1 MPVIAKYCPEIKV
14 TIVDRDEERIN
25 AWNSEHLPIY
35 EPLLKELID
44 QVRGVNLFFST
55 EVDKAIRESQVI
67 FIAVNTPNKT
77 YGMGQNG
84 GYDLSA
90 YESVARQVAATA
102 EDDKIIV
109 EKSTVPVRT
118 ADKIRRIFEAN
129 RKHKDINFE
138 VVSNPE
144 FLAEGTAIKNNDKPD
159 RVLVGGMDSEK
170 GKKAVEIL
178 ASIYGHW
185 VPRERI
191 ITTGLF
197 SAELSKLACN
207 AFLAQRI
214 SSINSI
220 SAICEASGADITEVQ
235 RVLGSDHRIGPDFLN
250 ASVGFGGSCFAKDLQ
265 GLVYLCESMQLH
277 PVAEYWKQVLIINNY
292 QKQRFAM
299 RIVREMFD
307 TVYRK
312 KICVFGFAFKKNTGD
327 VRDSAAIDICQFLLN
342 EGAQV
347 SVYDPKVLANDVH
360 RLFEKVVCERDPY
373 DAAQQAHAIVIAT
386 EWDEFKTLDWS
397 NIFACMKK
405 PAFIFDGRNILDH
418 EELRSI
424 GFQVFAVGR
433 SIRNDVSYS

>member
-1 MPVIAKYCPEIKV
+1 
-14 TIVDRDEERIN
+14 
-25 AWNSEHLPIY
+25 
-35 EPLLKELID
+35 
-44 QVRGVNLFFST
+44 
-55 EVDKAIRESQVI
+55 
-67 FIAVNTPNKT
+67 
-77 YGMGQNG
+77 
-84 GYDLSA
+84 
-90 YESVARQVAATA
+90 
-102 EDDKIIV
+102 
-109 EKSTVPVRT
+109 
-118 ADKIRRIFEAN
+118 
-129 RKHKDINFE
+129 
-138 VVSNPE
+138 
-144 FLAEGTAIKNNDKPD
+144 LAEGTAIKNNDKPD

-170 GKKAVEIL
+170 GKKAVETL
-178 ASIYGHW
+178 VSVYSHW
-185 VPRERI
+185 VPREKI

-265 GLVYLCESMQLH
+265 GLIYLCESMQLH

-312 KICVFGFAFKKNTGD
+312 KVSVFGFAFKKNTGD

-347 SVYDPKVLANDVH
+347 NVYDPKVLANDVH

-373 DAAQQAHAIVIAT
+373 DAAHQAHAIVIAT

-405 PAFIFDGRNILDH
+405 PAFVFDGRNILNH